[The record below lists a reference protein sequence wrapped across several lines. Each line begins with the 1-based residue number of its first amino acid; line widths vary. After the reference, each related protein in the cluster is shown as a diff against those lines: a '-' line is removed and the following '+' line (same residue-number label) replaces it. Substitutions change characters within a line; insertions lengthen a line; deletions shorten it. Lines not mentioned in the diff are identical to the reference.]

1 MSNRKS
7 SAFGIALA
15 TILTLSLQ
23 SNALAAQ
30 APPPLSVRMAI
41 TQLFL
46 AYEGAWDRSDGKALA
61 ATYVPTGDL
70 MIPTGQLFSG
80 QSSIATFYDT
90 VFTRG
95 YGRTRGTGLA
105 QHVRMLSLNTAIVDG
120 IWSIRGVRDASA
132 KTHDESG
139 VFTAVIVRANSVW
152 KLAALREQ
160 TSGKSVSL
168 Q

>member
-30 APPPLSVRMAI
+30 APPAPSVRMAI
-41 TQLFL
+41 TRLFL
-46 AYEGAWDRSDGKALA
+46 AYERAWDRSDGKALA
-61 ATYVPTGDL
+61 ATYVPNGDL

-80 QSSIATFYDT
+80 QSSIATFYDS
-90 VFTRG
+90 VFARG
-95 YGRTRGTGLA
+95 YARTRGIGLA
-105 QHVRMLSLNTAIVDG
+105 QHVRMLSSNVALVDG
-120 IWSIRGVRDASA
+120 TWSIRGVRDTSS
-132 KTHDESG
+132 KTHDETG